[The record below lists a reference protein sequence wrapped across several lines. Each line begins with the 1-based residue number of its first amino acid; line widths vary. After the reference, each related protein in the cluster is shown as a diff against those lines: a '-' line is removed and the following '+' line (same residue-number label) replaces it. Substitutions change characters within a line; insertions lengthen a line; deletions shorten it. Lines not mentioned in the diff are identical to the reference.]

1 MKWYR
6 IASSLL
12 LIVLTVNFLL
22 MFTIALP
29 TGLVL
34 VRPNTM
40 GEMIPEYFMLWGIL
54 ALSIYSAYREYTE
67 A

>member
-1 MKWYR
+1 M
-6 IASSLL
+6 I
-12 LIVLTVNFLL
+12 LTINFLI

-54 ALSIYSAYREYTE
+54 ALSIYSAYKAYTE